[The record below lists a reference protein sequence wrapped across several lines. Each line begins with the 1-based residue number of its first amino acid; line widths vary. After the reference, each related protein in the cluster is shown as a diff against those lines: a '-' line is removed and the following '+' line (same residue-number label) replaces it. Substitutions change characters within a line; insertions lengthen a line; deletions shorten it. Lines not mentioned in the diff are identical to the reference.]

1 MTSKSLN
8 KFEHVLRNSKRSDQ
22 MFLQFVS
29 NKGEQSFM

>member
-8 KFEHVLRNSKRSDQ
+8 KFENVLRNNKRSDQ

-29 NKGEQSFM
+29 NKGE